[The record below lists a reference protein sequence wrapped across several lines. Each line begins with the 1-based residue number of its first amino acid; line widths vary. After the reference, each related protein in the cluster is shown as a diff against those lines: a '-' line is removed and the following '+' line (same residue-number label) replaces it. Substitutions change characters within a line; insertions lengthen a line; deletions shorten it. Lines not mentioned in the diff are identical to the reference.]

1 MYKISIYNYGF
12 ENVIHYPSASKETPH
27 IMASDL
33 QEKLSQADN
42 LTLTIPYN
50 NSGYNSSKELSTKVK
65 VSKISDN
72 TIVFTGRILNI
83 KDGMSSSG
91 EFTKECICES
101 ALGYMNDS
109 HSRRTTY
116 TNQNPTAIL
125 TSLLARHNATVD
137 STRQIQLGIIQLTQN
152 ITISYNYE
160 TVLNAIIK
168 IRNILGGDLLV
179 RETGGVLFLDYLMQ
193 QGSNNGVQ
201 IRLGHNQKSLI
212 NEYNAADIITR
223 LIPLGYGSGI
233 NQLDITSVNSG
244 LDYIDNIDAKAKY
257 GVIEG
262 QGTNADIQDAGT
274 LKIWGTTQLSEN
286 SQPALSV
293 SCDML
298 DLSTIG
304 IDNPLDL
311 GDTAEIINNVMN
323 FDVFA
328 RVIEKATDLLAP
340 YNPKIVINTKPIKL
354 SDNVVSLK
362 QRTLSLENAPQGNTY
377 IDTFGYAENIDSTHP
392 FTLPIWISPDIIFIN
407 RVRLHIDGQRY
418 RGYEVGSDAPIRT
431 DENTYYTAQE
441 VAVANTPH
449 MHQYGLV
456 AHVHSTKYGIIEDD
470 MSIPFNCIVKI
481 NGVEIAGPFYDLFS
495 QDIDITSYINTPG
508 ETYQLEVS
516 NDKNARVNVWV
527 SIQAFIQ
534 AK

>member
-1 MYKISIYNYGF
+1 MYKISVYNYGF
-12 ENVIHYPSASKETPH
+12 ETVIHYPSADKATPH
-27 IMASDL
+27 IMASSL

-42 LTLTIPYN
+42 LTLTIPYIN
-50 NSGYNSSKELSTKVK
+50 LGYNSSKELSTKVK
-65 VSKISDN
+65 VSKISDDS
-72 TIVFTGRILNI
+72 IVFTGRILNI

-109 HSRRTTY
+109 HTRRTTY
-116 TNQNPTAIL
+116 TNQNPTTIL

-137 STRQIQLGIIQLTQN
+137 STRRIQLGNIQLTQN

-179 RETGGVLFLDYLMQ
+179 KEIGGVLFLDYLMQ

-201 IRLGHNQKSLI
+201 IKLGHNQKQLI

-233 NQLDITSVNSG
+233 NQLDISSANSG

-274 LKIWGTTQLSEN
+274 LKMWGTTQLSEN
-286 SQPALSV
+286 SQPALNV

-304 IDNPLDL
+304 IDNPLNL
-311 GDTAEIINNVMN
+311 GDTSEIINSVMN

-328 RVIEKATDLLAP
+328 RVIEKTTDLLAP
-340 YNPKIVINTKPIKL
+340 YNPKIVINTKPIRI
-354 SDNVVSLK
+354 SENIVSLK

-407 RVRLHIDGQRY
+407 RVRLHIDGQKY
-418 RGYEVGSDAPIRT
+418 RAYEIGSDAPVRT
-431 DENTYYTAQE
+431 DENTYYTSQE
-441 VAVANTPH
+441 TAITTAPH

-456 AHVHSTKYGIIEDD
+456 AHVHDTKYGISEDNT
-470 MSIPFNCIVKI
+470 SIPYNCIVKI
-481 NGVEIAGPFYDLFS
+481 NDVEVSGPFFDEFS
-495 QDIDITSYINTPG
+495 IDIDITSYINTPG
-508 ETYQLEVS
+508 ETYKLELS
-516 NDKNARVNVWV
+516 SDKNARVNVWI